1 MLVLT
6 AEVFT
11 VSLSVFTAEGF
22 PVMVLC
28 RLNTAF
34 LSVIAVT
41 SV

>member
-1 MLVLT
+1 MLVLH

-34 LSVIAVT
+34 LSVT